1 MAINETEEY
10 IWDYSE
16 HSDILNIHKKW
27 VVVSGSSELGDF
39 TVDFDRA
46 GNIVGIEIMNVTDF
60 LQEAGI
66 GPEQLFQLQQ
76 AEMLL
81 KPGKGGINYIWI
93 KLIFADQ
100 VERRISIPAPVMME
114 AAT

>member
-16 HSDILNIHKKW
+16 HSDILNIHKKG

-46 GNIVGIEIMNVTDF
+46 GNIVGIEIMNVTY
-60 LQEAGI
+60 LC
-66 GPEQLFQLQQ
+66 
-76 AEMLL
+76 
-81 KPGKGGINYIWI
+81 
-93 KLIFADQ
+93 
-100 VERRISIPAPVMME
+100 
-114 AAT
+114 